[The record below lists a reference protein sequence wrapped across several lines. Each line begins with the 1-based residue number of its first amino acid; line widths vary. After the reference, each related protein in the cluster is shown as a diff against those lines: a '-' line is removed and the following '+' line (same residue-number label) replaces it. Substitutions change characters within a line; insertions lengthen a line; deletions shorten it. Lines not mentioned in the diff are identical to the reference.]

1 MRMPGTRKTKR
12 PDHPRIGKVLKGP
25 KKKPI
30 NVSVREDLVKKA
42 KQLRINIS
50 GVVEAAVAQ
59 AIREA
64 EQKQWLDENED
75 AIRYYNAW
83 VKKRGLFS
91 DAWRKF

>member
-1 MRMPGTRKTKR
+1 MSSTRKTKR

-25 KKKPI
+25 KRKPI

-50 GVVEAAVAQ
+50 GVVEEAVMH

-64 EQKQWLDENED
+64 EQKKWLDENEI
-75 AIRYYNAW
+75 AIRDYNAW
-83 VKKRGLFS
+83 VKRRGLFS
-91 DAWRKF
+91 DSWRKF

>member
-1 MRMPGTRKTKR
+1 MPATRKTKR

-30 NVSVREDLVKKA
+30 NVSLREDLVKKA

-50 GVVEAAVAQ
+50 GVVEDAVMD

-64 EQKQWLDENED
+64 EQKKWLEENEE
-75 AIRYYNAW
+75 AISSYNAW